1 MSGGFMFSLVVLA
14 AGKSER
20 FGRNKMLIDVL
31 GKPLIRGVVE
41 NALNSRVDEVIVVLG
56 YMAKEI
62 EEVLKD
68 LPCKVVYN
76 RNFEEGM
83 SSSVKIG
90 VSKISKTAEA
100 VLILPG
106 DYPLVT
112 AEDIDRVI
120 SKFRETGASIVIAS
134 YKGRPGHPIL
144 FSQKLFNEILKIS
157 EKEQGLKAVVRK
169 HGEEVVLAETNSPGV
184 LMDVDT
190 EEHFK
195 KVIRFLNKSY
205 SE

>member
-1 MSGGFMFSLVVLA
+1 MFSLVVLA

-20 FGRNKMLIDVL
+20 FGKNKMLVKVL
-31 GKPLIRGVVE
+31 DEPLIRKVVK
-41 NALNSRVDEVIVVLG
+41 NALSSQVDEVIVVLG
-56 YMAKEI
+56 YMASEI
-62 EEVLKD
+62 EKVLYN
-68 LPCKVVYN
+68 LPCKIVLN
-76 RNFEEGM
+76 ENFEKGM

-112 AEDIDRVI
+112 AEDINRVI
-120 SKFRETGASIVIAS
+120 SKFKETGASIVIAS
-134 YKGRPGHPIL
+134 YKGKPGHPIL
-144 FSQKLFNEILKIS
+144 FSKRLFKEIMKIS
-157 EKEQGLKAVVRK
+157 EEEQGLKAVVRK
-169 HGEEVVLAETNSPGV
+169 HREEIVLAETNSPGV

-195 KVIRFLNKSY
+195 KVIEFLKKLY
-205 SE
+205 SK